1 MSNKHLEDILVWI
14 MLLKVSLMVAAR
26 ILPIDFLHFIN
37 GDQKGLAEG
46 SGNPFF
52 CILSHEKIGAE
63 GEGRVMSP

>member
-1 MSNKHLEDILVWI
+1 
-14 MLLKVSLMVAAR
+14 MVAAR

-63 GEGRVMSP
+63 GEGRVMSPWTIVSGQGISSLA